1 MTSDIPE
8 ELGSAI
14 IDAYDAGQ
22 LAVWQQA
29 RLMTV
34 VYNLFGPISLGSAR
48 LSIRLGCSLS
58 RKVPLRFVET
68 WRLRQAG
75 QYVPE
80 LSFEHHL
87 VASQWEDGLEWLR
100 MAAMEK
106 WTPVNMRVRRSRSRH
121 SPTSQ

>member
-1 MTSDIPE
+1 MTSAIPK
-8 ELGSAI
+8 ELASSI
-14 IDAYDAGQ
+14 IDAYDVTQIA
-22 LAVWQQA
+22 LWQQA
-29 RLMTV
+29 RLMAVT
-34 VYNLFGPISLGSAR
+34 YDLFGAVALGSAE
-48 LSIRLGCSLS
+48 LSVRLGCSLS

-80 LSFEHHL
+80 LSFDHHL

-121 SPTSQ
+121 SPSVQ